1 MQREFLPDITVEH
14 GNFPGHFSPPFSH
27 METPDL
33 NGFDDPLAL
42 NGDGA
47 DGHDPAAVVDLADA
61 NTPPPPDA
69 TAGAPHAPAPDDPN
83 LRALIDRNFLSY
95 ASYVIRDRAI
105 PALEDGLKPVQR
117 RILHSLHENDDGK
130 FIKVANIVGYTMQ
143 FHPHGDAS
151 IGDALVALAQKR
163 YLIEGQGNFGNLFT
177 GDPAAAPRYIECRL
191 TELARRELFNDK
203 LTRTIPSY
211 DGRNREPVTLPAK
224 LPVLLMLGAD
234 GIAVGL
240 STRVLPHNFGEL
252 IEAQIAILQDRPF
265 TLLPDFQQ
273 GGIMDA
279 SGYEKGFGKIKVRAV
294 IEPKPHTPGS
304 LLIREIPPGTTTES
318 IQASIEEAVR
328 KKKLKVRSVD
338 DFTAER
344 VEIEVK
350 LSPGEDPKKA
360 IAALYHFTECEQ
372 SLSVRPIVIRDNRPV
387 EMSVDD
393 ILRENTRQLLETLR
407 LELEMRREELSE
419 NIHGR
424 TLAQIFIEERIYKHI
439 EKCETYEAVQ
449 ATVLKG
455 VHKFR
460 NQLHCDV
467 TAEDTERLLALP
479 IKRISLFDLQQNQRD
494 IEKMLAELDE
504 TEDHLKNLNRYAVT
518 YLKNLLK
525 LHAKTYP
532 RLTKITAFE
541 ETDARAHA
549 IRNLPMTYDKVRG
562 YLGYGVKGDGLE
574 PAFLCSELDRV
585 LTVHG
590 DGAYKVMPPPDKL
603 FVERDLM
610 HLRIHDRERV
620 YTVAYSAGGALYVK
634 RFNFGGAVMN
644 KDYRCVPEKAKIVL
658 FTDESLD
665 KLYIKYKQP
674 QRTTS
679 ASPRTKRGGL
689 RPAQPDEQTID
700 LAAVPVQNPK
710 TLGQS
715 LSHRQVEYIRTVRP
729 RGWPDKE
736 GTAPMGPLFG

>member
-1 MQREFLPDITVEH
+1 MD
-14 GNFPGHFSPPFSH
+14 N
-27 METPDL
+27 PDL
-33 NGFDDPLAL
+33 NGFDDQFAL
-42 NGDGA
+42 DDGNGAQLESANGHSPHPGGA
-47 DGHDPAAVVDLADA
+47 SDA
-61 NTPPPPDA
+61 GTPPPPDG
-69 TAGAPHAPAPDDPN
+69 TDTTGAHAPPPDDPN

-177 GDPAAAPRYIECRL
+177 GDPSAAPRYIECRL
-191 TELARRELFNDK
+191 TELAPRELFNDP

-252 IEAQIAILQDRPF
+252 LEAQIALLQDRPF

-279 SGYEKGFGKIKVRAV
+279 SGYERGYGKIKMRAV

-338 DFTAER
+338 DFTAEK

-350 LSPGEDPKKA
+350 LSPGEDSKKA

-372 SLSVRPIVIRDNRPV
+372 SLSVRPIVIRDSRPV

-393 ILRENTRQLLETLR
+393 ILRENTRQLSETLR
-407 LELEMRREELSE
+407 AELAMRREELAE
-419 NIHGR
+419 NIHSR
-424 TLAQIFIEERIYKHI
+424 TLAQIFIEERLYKNI

-449 ATVLKG
+449 TTVLKG
-455 VHKFR
+455 VSKFR
-460 NQLHCDV
+460 HQLHRDV
-467 TAEDTERLLALP
+467 TTEDVERLLGLP
-479 IKRISLFDLQQNQRD
+479 IKRISRFDLQQNQHD
-494 IEKMLAELDE
+494 IEKMMAELDE
-504 TEDHLKNLNRYAVT
+504 TEDHLKNLTRYAVN
-518 YLKNLLK
+518 YLKNLHK
-525 LHAKTYP
+525 LYAKTYP
-532 RLTKITAFE
+532 RLTRITAFE
-541 ETDARAHA
+541 ETSAREHA
-549 IRNLPMTYDKVRG
+549 IRNLPMAYDKVRG
-562 YLGYGVKGDGLE
+562 YLGHGVRGEGIE

-590 DGAYKVMPPPDKL
+590 DGAYKVLPPPEKL
-603 FVERDLM
+603 FVDRDLL
-610 HLRIHDRERV
+610 HYSIHDRERIF
-620 YTVAYSAGGALYVK
+620 TVAYSAGGTLYVK

-658 FTDESLD
+658 FTAEPLD
-665 KLYIKYKQP
+665 KLYIKYKP
-674 QRTTS
+674 HRVTS
-679 ASPRTKRGGL
+679 VSPRTRHGGL
-689 RPAQPDEQTID
+689 RPAPPDEQTID
-700 LAAVPVQNPK
+700 LAGVPVQNPK

-715 LSHRQVEYIRTVRP
+715 LSHRPVEYIRTARP
-729 RGWPDKE
+729 RGWPDQT
-736 GTAPMGPLFG
+736 GAAPLGPLFG

>member
-1 MQREFLPDITVEH
+1 
-14 GNFPGHFSPPFSH
+14 
-27 METPDL
+27 MEPHNL
-33 NGFDDPLAL
+33 NGPDDQLAL
-42 NGDGA
+42 DGDGVRPEPVHGANGHHAA
-47 DGHDPAAVVDLADA
+47 DVDTDPAAATA
-61 NTPPPPDA
+61 PPPPPGDGPDA
-69 TAGAPHAPAPDDPN
+69 HAPPPDDPN

-191 TELARRELFNDK
+191 TELARRELFNPK

-224 LPVLLMLGAD
+224 LPVALMLGAE

-240 STRVLPHNFGEL
+240 STRILPHNFGEL
-252 IEAQIAILQDRPF
+252 LEAQIAILQDRPF

-273 GGIMDA
+273 GGTMDA
-279 SGYEKGFGKIKVRAV
+279 SGYERGFGKIKVRAV

-304 LLIREIPPGTTTES
+304 LIIREIPPGTTTES

-350 LSPGEDPKKA
+350 LAPGENVKKA

-372 SLSVRPIVIRDNRPV
+372 SLSVRPIVIRGDRPV
-387 EMSVDD
+387 EMGVDD
-393 ILRENTRQLLETLR
+393 ILRENARQLSETLR
-407 LELEMRREELSE
+407 LELEMRRGELAE
-419 NIHGR
+419 NIHNR
-424 TLAQIFIEERIYKHI
+424 TLAQIFIEERIYKAI
-439 EKCETYEAVQ
+439 EKCETYAAVQ
-449 ATVLKG
+449 AATLRG
-455 VHKFR
+455 VNKFR
-460 NQLHCDV
+460 NQLHRDV
-467 TAEDTERLLALP
+467 TPEDVEKLLALP

-494 IEKMLAELDE
+494 IAKMLAELDE
-504 TEDHLKNLNRYAVT
+504 TEDHLKHLKRYAVN
-518 YLKNLLK
+518 YLKNLHK
-525 LHAKTYP
+525 TYAKTYP
-532 RLTKITAFE
+532 RLTRITAFE
-541 ETDARAHA
+541 ETDAREHA
-549 IRNLPMTYDKVRG
+549 IRNLPMAYDKVRG
-562 YLGYGVKGDGLE
+562 YLGHGVRGEGIE

-585 LTVHG
+585 LTVQG

-603 FVERDLM
+603 FVDRDLM
-610 HLRIHDRERV
+610 HYSIHDRERV
-620 YTVAYSAGGALYVK
+620 YTVAYHAGGTLYVK

-644 KDYRCVPEKAKIVL
+644 KDYRCVPEKAKIAL
-658 FTDESLD
+658 FTAEPLD
-665 KLYIKYKQP
+665 KLYIKYRP
-674 QRTTS
+674 HRVTS
-679 ASPRTKRGGL
+679 ASPRTRRGGL
-689 RPAQPDEQTID
+689 RPAPPDEQTID

-715 LSHRQVEYIRTVRP
+715 LSHRQVEFVRTVRP

-736 GTAPMGPLFG
+736 GAAPMGPLFG